1 MIAILSYGLG
11 NIKAFANILKNLN
24 IDHKIVDKAEG
35 LKDIDKII
43 LPGVGAFDYAM
54 QQFNQ
59 SGLREAVEQ
68 KVLHEK
74 TPILGICV
82 GMQMLAK
89 SSDEGQEKGLSW
101 IDGEV
106 KLMETENIKF
116 KTKLPHMGWNQV
128 HHSDNTLFK
137 DIPNDGRFY
146 FVHSYYFNC
155 NDQFNSI
162 ATTQYGKAFTSAVNH
177 DNVYGVQFHP
187 EKSHQNGIQL
197 IKNFATL

>member
-24 IDHKIVDKAEG
+24 LEYKIVEKAED
-35 LKDIDKII
+35 LADADKII

-54 QQFNQ
+54 QQFNK
-59 SGLREAVEQ
+59 SGLRQSVEQ
-68 KVLHEK
+68 KVLVEK

-82 GMQMLAK
+82 GMQMLAN
-89 SSDEGQEKGLSW
+89 SSDEGQEKGLGW

-106 KLMETENIKF
+106 KLMDTQNITF

-128 HHSDNTLFK
+128 QHNNNLLFA
-137 DIPNDGRFY
+137 DIPVNSRFY
-146 FVHSYYFNC
+146 FVHSYCFSC
-155 NDQFNSI
+155 NDATNSI
-162 ATTQYGKAFTSAVNH
+162 AVTQYGEEFTSAVNKA
-177 DNVYGVQFHP
+177 NVYGVQFHP
-187 EKSHQNGIQL
+187 EKSHNNGIQL